1 MVPKLIALGFKHF
14 TAAAA
19 PFVPSAAVHAA
30 SLAVRARPLVVES
43 ETQSGGSAELQG
55 GGGGGGGGGSAHP
68 DWSAFV
74 RQSTTP
80 VPVELGKMLA
90 GFKQELTSPTAYPP
104 RAVTQLVNLG
114 TMASPVSLL
123 RAVQAAGTSFT
134 QGHPAFKAL
143 ERQAS
148 TSDPVLVGRML
159 EVDRHLATSPTA
171 LVPSAVTQVARF
183 GTIAK
188 PARLPSA
195 EHAGGNVVTHTG
207 GGVVTGHVL
216 PPPPFASGSPSP
228 KAFSKHCTMS
238 VPEVSPPAKQV
249 AALPT
254 ANGPR
259 AVVH

>member
-1 MVPKLIALGFKHF
+1 M
-14 TAAAA
+14 
-19 PFVPSAAVHAA
+19 PSAAVHAA
-30 SLAVRARPLVVES
+30 SLATRAKPLEVES
-43 ETQSGGSAELQG
+43 ETQSAGSALLQG
-55 GGGGGGGGGSAHP
+55 GGGGGGGGASAQP

-104 RAVTQLVNLG
+104 RAVTQLVSLG

-123 RAVQAAGTSFT
+123 SAVQAAGTSFT

-143 ERQAS
+143 ERQVS
-148 TSDPVLVGRML
+148 TPEPEVVGRML
-159 EVDRHLATSPTA
+159 ETSRHLVTSPTA
-171 LVPSAVTQVARF
+171 LVPSAATQVASF
-183 GTIAK
+183 GTSAK
-188 PARLPSA
+188 PVRLPSA
-195 EHAGGNVVTHTG
+195 EQSGGNVVWHTG

-216 PPPPFASGSPSP
+216 PPPPFASGSPNP
-228 KAFSKHCTMS
+228 KAFNKHCTMS